1 MLDARLGNVHVRKPL
16 VEHLVAL
23 ARIRLDVKEHV
34 LALHRYAVGILDE
47 SDEALLYV
55 EVHEGIA
62 CPLVERAEQRILIL
76 LPDVA
81 VGHAVEKSLMSVVM
95 SDGVIARRAE
105 RLAEKEP
112 VELAYVGHL
121 LVDGILA
128 RISPRLIAV
137 DHYATVGIVIPTA
150 LERGADNAKGLIR
163 VDDDLNAIRL
173 IRGDG

>member
-1 MLDARLGNVHVRKPL
+1 
-16 VEHLVAL
+16 
-23 ARIRLDVKEHV
+23 
-34 LALHRYAVGILDE
+34 
-47 SDEALLYV
+47 
-55 EVHEGIA
+55 
-62 CPLVERAEQRILIL
+62 
-76 LPDVA
+76 
-81 VGHAVEKSLMSVVM
+81 MSVVM
-95 SDGVIARRAE
+95 SDGIIARRAE

-128 RISPRLIAV
+128 RIRPRLIAV

-173 IRGDG
+173 IRGDS